1 MIQYEDLKKVNQK
14 LIPEYISLLSEELK
28 KGWYILG
35 EQVSIFEKNFA
46 EFHSVDSCV
55 GVANGLDAL
64 IIGLKAFDFSLGS
77 EVLVPSNTYIA
88 SILSVINCGLKP
100 ILIEPSITD
109 YLIDVTKIEENIT
122 ANTVAIM
129 PVHLFGKVCDMT
141 TILEISKKY
150 NLKVIEDC
158 AQAHGATH
166 QCQLA
171 GTFGDI
177 GAFSFYPTK
186 NLGAIGDAGAIL
198 VNNFDLLE
206 KVKALRNYGSE
217 KKYYNKYVGLNS
229 RLDEIQALFLNLK
242 LPYLK
247 QINSHKIRLAA
258 IYDAHITNPI
268 LIKPKLG
275 DDLNTNV
282 FHIYPIQTELR
293 DELKN
298 FLLENN
304 IQTEIHY
311 PVAPHNQ
318 EGYKSILKGFYP
330 LSEFLHK
337 HLLSLPISFS
347 HTKEEI
353 LFICEV
359 LNRFKP

>member
-1 MIQYEDLKKVNQK
+1 MILYEDLKKVNQK

-35 EQVSIFEKNFA
+35 EQVSNFEKNFA

-64 IIGLKAFDFSLGS
+64 IIGLKAFDFPLGA

-88 SILSVINCGLKP
+88 TILSIINCGLKP
-100 ILIEPSITD
+100 ILIEPFITD

-122 ANTVAIM
+122 TKTVAIM
-129 PVHLFGKVCDMT
+129 PVHLYGKVCDMT
-141 TILEISKKY
+141 TILELAKKY

-166 QCQLA
+166 KGQLA

-186 NLGAIGDAGAIL
+186 NLGALGDAGAIL
-198 VNNFDLLE
+198 VNDFDLYE
-206 KVKALRNYGSE
+206 KVKALRNYGSD
-217 KKYYNKYVGLNS
+217 KKYYNKYLGLNS

-258 IYDAHITNPI
+258 IYDAQITNPI
-268 LIKPKLG
+268 LIKPTLG
-275 DDLNTNV
+275 DDLNINV
-282 FHIYPIQTELR
+282 FHIYPIQTERR
-293 DELKN
+293 DELKL
-298 FLLENN
+298 FLSENN
-304 IQTEIHY
+304 IQSEIHY

-318 EGYKSILKGFYP
+318 EGYKSMFKGNYP
-330 LSEFLHK
+330 LSEFLHN
-337 HLLSLPISFS
+337 HLLSLPISYA
-347 HTKEEI
+347 HTTEEI
-353 LFICEV
+353 YFICEV
-359 LNRFKP
+359 LNRFYP